1 MLLSDTTVP
10 GLFGPTKYTCA
21 CAGMVM
27 VTNKSAKTGAVEM
40 SLVDGEYAP
49 FIVSLLLAVITQ
61 RLSTLPS

>member
-1 MLLSDTTVP
+1 
-10 GLFGPTKYTCA
+10 
-21 CAGMVM
+21 MVM